1 MDLRYTLAVNSI
13 HTISNLPQNILLQT
27 MRKVIRVGEVKAD
40 FVHLKLLE
48 QVDKIIF
55 IIAIGIM

>member
-1 MDLRYTLAVNSI
+1 MDLRYTFAVNSI
-13 HTISNLPQNILLQT
+13 HTISNLSQNILLQT
-27 MRKVIRVGEVKAD
+27 MRKVIRVREVKAD